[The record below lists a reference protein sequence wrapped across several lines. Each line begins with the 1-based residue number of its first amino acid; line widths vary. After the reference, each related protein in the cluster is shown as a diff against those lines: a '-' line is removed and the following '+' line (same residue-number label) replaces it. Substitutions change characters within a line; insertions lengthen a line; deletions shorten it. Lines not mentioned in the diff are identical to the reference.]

1 MKAVKLLII
10 GREMLKLMSNHDIK
24 CTDYKHIGMC
34 EEYIEMRKNG
44 DKVDYILRYL
54 SERYKLSESTI
65 KRVIKRLLQ
74 EVMT

>member
-1 MKAVKLLII
+1 MKGLEILQI
-10 GREMLKLMSNHDIK
+10 GREMLKLMSNHDIR

-34 EEYIEMRKNG
+34 EEYAEMRKKG
-44 DKVDYILRYL
+44 YKVDYILRYL